1 MIRLILA
8 FLLFAT
14 PAHALDMRGM
24 LDWIQG
30 NSDYETAGI
39 PLPDIRVV
47 TALDLQ
53 IIYHGRLPGKD
64 EVFLNIEAIY
74 FPDTKS
80 IWIRDGIDPDS
91 NAYQAT
97 ILHELVHHAQAYSD
111 KKFPC
116 VSASEEDAYA
126 LGNQYAVEVL
136 HDESLTSD
144 PLVTLLL
151 TQCSRW

>member
-1 MIRLILA
+1 
-8 FLLFAT
+8 
-14 PAHALDMRGM
+14 MRGM